1 VMDADGASNGARPAF
16 DEPSADRFLYAGWA
30 VDPPARLPFVG
41 RSDERAR
48 MVARCCEYAG
58 GARTR
63 TGTVSATVFETELM
77 PPLRGAPRYDVLML
91 LRVSSQEELV
101 RESAE
106 VRDLAPDFMMSAWNS
121 RRIGD
126 TDRTSNASFLFNHF
140 VAQRPDEAM
149 AGFDQVAGWFP
160 EKLGVDNTT
169 LLQPDGQETVPYAF
183 VNYVRVPSSASSFLL
198 GMLIRPSFH
207 THVRKALRVR
217 HMRALPLL
225 AKPVRSEQLR
235 GAG

>member
-1 VMDADGASNGARPAF
+1 MDADGASNGARPAF